1 MSDFQEL
8 QNVINKEGF
17 VFIGMVHPA
26 VYGPLR
32 GLNFIIKNPDAKELD
47 LYLKSGC
54 ESIATHVWSK
64 TMMAVRPMLLPKD
77 LIPQA
82 ETKVVEVR
90 TIKDGEAH
98 IRKILAQHP
107 FEKDQFYFRR
117 GII

>member
-8 QNVINKEGF
+8 QNAINKEGF

-32 GLNFIIKNPDAKELD
+32 GLNFIIVNPDAKELD

-54 ESIATHVWSK
+54 EDISTHVWSK
-64 TMMAVRPMLLPKD
+64 TMMAARPMLLPKD
-77 LIPQA
+77 LISQA
-82 ETKVVEVR
+82 ETKVVEVK
-90 TIKDGEAH
+90 TIKEGEAH
-98 IRKILAQHP
+98 IINILAQHP

>member
-1 MSDFQEL
+1 
-8 QNVINKEGF
+8 
-17 VFIGMVHPA
+17 
-26 VYGPLR
+26 
-32 GLNFIIKNPDAKELD
+32 
-47 LYLKSGC
+47 
-54 ESIATHVWSK
+54 
-64 TMMAVRPMLLPKD
+64 MMAVRPMLLPND